1 MNINCKVQGM
11 GDKIVERN
19 HVTKAKSLMETK
31 RHTKTETLKKVKSLM
46 ETGDMEN
53 GDR

>member
-1 MNINCKVQGM
+1 
-11 GDKIVERN
+11 
-19 HVTKAKSLMETK
+19 METK

-53 GDR
+53 GAHEKQNPKVLNPIIGPKTGF

>member
-1 MNINCKVQGM
+1 
-11 GDKIVERN
+11 
-19 HVTKAKSLMETK
+19 METK
-31 RHTKTETLKKVKSLM
+31 RHTKTKTLKKAKSLM